1 MEKRDAPQDAGQQK
15 APQLDPHRLDR
26 YLQEVRDNQSLPL
39 GVLGGAAAAAV
50 AAGIWAYVTVLTNY
64 QIGWMAVGVGF
75 LVGYAVRLL
84 GKGIDQPF
92 GIAGGAIA
100 LLGCAAGNLMTVLL
114 MVSRDKEIPVL
125 ELLGRLTPDLVTD
138 IMVSTFQPMD
148 VLFYGLA
155 IYVGYKYAF
164 RPIPE
169 EDLAKLAQ

>member
-1 MEKRDAPQDAGQQK
+1 MEKQDTSQDAGKQGG
-15 APQLDPHRLDR
+15 PQIDPHRLDR

-39 GVLGGAAAAAV
+39 AVLGGAAAAAV

-100 LLGCAAGNLMTVLL
+100 LLGCAAGNFMTVLL
-114 MVSRDKEIPVL
+114 MVSRDKEVSLL
-125 ELLGRLTPDLVTD
+125 ELFGRLTPEIVMD

-155 IYVGYKYAF
+155 VYVGYKYAF

-169 EDLAKLAQ
+169 EDLAKLVQ